1 MGWEMNEVMILP
13 SVVNV
18 VSEGL
23 AVPLPR
29 LEVMA
34 EAGSLAA
41 DR

>member
-1 MGWEMNEVMILP
+1 MINHQGTVIFLDWGWEMNEVMILA

-29 LEVMA
+29 L
-34 EAGSLAA
+34 
-41 DR
+41 